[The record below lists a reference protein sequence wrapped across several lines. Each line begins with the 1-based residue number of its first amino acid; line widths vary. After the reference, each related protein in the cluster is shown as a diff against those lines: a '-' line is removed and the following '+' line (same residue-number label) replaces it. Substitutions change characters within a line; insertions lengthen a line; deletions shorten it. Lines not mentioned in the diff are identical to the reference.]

1 MPTSS
6 LSSPG
11 NLSEEKINT
20 AGHSSLLAAHTPSQ
34 EKSSGSG
41 LPPAAR
47 HNTSTPLFPP
57 VPTEGSAQSEA
68 RPARLSLPTLRT
80 PSQQLRSGT
89 GPQQP
94 VARHNTNAPLSLPSL
109 ASSESSTQSPHSRL
123 QIIRKNAAQNSAD
136 EQPTMLLKAVKTLER
151 PYGDPSYPSF
161 DEIPVD
167 EQATVPMMVLT
178 GIAVKQGEAA
188 PEMKSEISGSASN
201 AAFVGLGNILGTV
214 LKYGITVVISRFF
227 GAGVFGLY
235 TLGLSII
242 SLFSSTLTLGLD
254 DAVMRYVPIYRA
266 RKQGGSLRG
275 LVIFCTLGAAAAGL
289 IGSALIFFFAPG
301 IIDVFKPGHSSDTT
315 ELILVLQLLAPG
327 IPLGCMESIWTGGLT
342 GFKDFRWRVLSQK
355 LVMPMLLI
363 LSLFI
368 VAIFFRSSNL
378 VGVMVAVLINDG
390 TSSFFAFW
398 FFRDKVTNFAQEE
411 PERYETKQW
420 LGFAVPNFLTNTT
433 DLVLDSV
440 DTLLL
445 ASFNISS
452 IALGQ
457 YAAAQKIS
465 GFIGM
470 PLQALNTMF
479 APTIAELHAKGEQKK
494 LEEMFKVVTKWA
506 ITFSLPIF
514 GVAVLFA
521 SSLLSIQGQ
530 KFTEAWPL
538 VIAFSA
544 GNMVN
549 VGTGSVGYML
559 MMTGHQKASFFN
571 SLATFV
577 LNLVLGWFLAGRYG
591 AMGVA
596 AATGLSLAVVN
607 ILRLLQ
613 VRFLLKMQPYRWD
626 TLKPIGAWIAGAL
639 VTGGGLLLLQHF
651 SVRVMLFKWALP
663 VQLGLVPV
671 FLAVYAGLLFLMGVS
686 PEDAIV
692 LNAVRKK
699 LKRGKKGK
707 GKKAS

>member
-1 MPTSS
+1 MRLRPIQSD
-6 LSSPG
+6 
-11 NLSEEKINT
+11 EEK
-20 AGHSSLLAAHTPSQ
+20 L
-34 EKSSGSG
+34 E
-41 LPPAAR
+41 
-47 HNTSTPLFPP
+47 
-57 VPTEGSAQSEA
+57 
-68 RPARLSLPTLRT
+68 
-80 PSQQLRSGT
+80 
-89 GPQQP
+89 QP
-94 VARHNTNAPLSLPSL
+94 D
-109 ASSESSTQSPHSRL
+109 
-123 QIIRKNAAQNSAD
+123 QIKIVKQNAAQNSLD
-136 EQPTMLLKAVKTLER
+136 EQPTLLLKAVKTLER

-214 LKYGITVVISRFF
+214 LKYGITLVISRFF
-227 GAGVFGLY
+227 GAAVFGLY

-254 DAVMRYVPIYRA
+254 DAIVRYVPIYRA

-289 IGSALIFFFAPG
+289 IGSALIFFFAPS
-301 IIDVFKPGHSSDTT
+301 IIDVFKPGHSSDKSQ
-315 ELILVLQLLAPG
+315 LILVLQLLAPS
-327 IPLGCMESIWTGGLT
+327 IPLGCMESIWTNGLA

-368 VAIFFRSSNL
+368 VAVFFRGSNL
-378 VGVMVAVLINDG
+378 VGVIVAVLINDG

-411 PERYETKQW
+411 PEHYETKQW

-445 ASFNISS
+445 ASFNISNV
-452 IALGQ
+452 ALGQ
-457 YAAAQKIS
+457 YGAALKIS

-479 APTIAELHAKGEQKK
+479 APTIAELHAQGEKKK
-494 LEEMFKVVTKWA
+494 LEEMFKVVTKWS

-521 SSLLSIQGQ
+521 TALLSIQG
-530 KFTEAWPL
+530 KEFVEAWPL

-596 AATGLSLAVVN
+596 VATGLSLAVVN
-607 ILRLLQ
+607 LLRLLQ

-626 TLKPIGAWIAGAL
+626 TLKPIGAWIVGAL

-651 SVRVMLFKWALP
+651 SVRVMLFKWNVP

-707 GKKAS
+707 KAA